1 MIMPD
6 TAETTCSDWTKK
18 RTIRIVRRAV
28 CEIPHH
34 HDPSA
39 QTLLNLSLL
48 GYRREEHAEALL
60 TDTNRGR
67 RPALRTEEKGEQ
79 GSETGQGKPFSNQN

>member
-1 MIMPD
+1 MPD

-39 QTLLNLSLL
+39 QTLLNLSLPGL
-48 GYRREEHAEALL
+48 QEGGAPRSLV
-60 TDTNRGR
+60 NRH
-67 RPALRTEEKGEQ
+67 KQ
-79 GSETGQGKPFSNQN
+79 GSEASP